1 MPGRP
6 IPARA
11 ARTVRSTPAPH
22 LPQPGHPAPVAAR
35 PSGGGARPGSSART
49 EPPAQ
54 FELGQEFI
62 DPLADLRFGHVLE
75 IGVDAQVVPGSQAL
89 VHRGGLGQRPK
100 LESH

>member
-1 MPGRP
+1 MPAPG
-6 IPARA
+6 A
-11 ARTVRSTPAPH
+11 ASSLCFSRRHSLFRTVC
-22 LPQPGHPAPVAAR
+22 QV
-35 PSGGGARPGSSART
+35 
-49 EPPAQ
+49 
-54 FELGQEFI
+54 ELGQEII